1 MRCFA
6 APRSLRVARCSVFL
20 CTAASAF
27 WCLAA
32 RPASGQDRLER
43 EGRIKAAL
51 ILNIAKL
58 VTWPTGDTRELTVCV
73 FEGAQLVTPL
83 ASIEG
88 EIVQNRRVTVKQIQE
103 ASSATGCQ
111 IVFIGAG
118 ATARLADVQ
127 AAVFGHP
134 TLTVGDVPD
143 FAERGGAIGFTTRR
157 NRVQLEINLQA
168 AEASGLQISSQLIRL
183 ARVVGGATGDG
194 LR

>member
-6 APRSLRVARCSVFL
+6 APRSLRVARCTVFL

-27 WCLAA
+27 WCLGA

-58 VTWPTGDTRELTVCV
+58 VTWPTGDTSELTVCV
-73 FEGAQLVTPL
+73 FDEAQLVTPL
-83 ASIEG
+83 ASIDG
-88 EIVQNRRVTVKQIQE
+88 EIVQNRRVTVRQIQE

-118 ATARLADVQ
+118 SAAWLDEVQ

-134 TLTVGDVPD
+134 TLTVGDVPE
-143 FAERGGAIGFTTRR
+143 FAER
-157 NRVQLEINLQA
+157 
-168 AEASGLQISSQLIRL
+168 AERL
-183 ARVVGGATGDG
+183 AVRREHVRAGVAPSGPPAIRRWGAPPARS
-194 LR
+194 LKARAASAL